1 MGTFLDLLIGAL
13 SLSALYLLVTLG
25 FAFIFYIGRVLD
37 ICFAG
42 IYVWAGYA
50 AWFLAIE
57 LGIALWAAIVGAIVM
72 GGLLAWLTQVVVVW
86 PMRNRGASSFVI
98 LVCTLGVMIIMEAI
112 PSIIWGG
119 QARLARETSRIFTT
133 GWVTVPDIK
142 IIAIAVAVLVFLS
155 VHYFLTRTRTGIAM
169 QAVGSNAEMA
179 RVVGIDIKKM
189 CILATV
195 LGCVIGSGGA
205 VIVSL
210 DTGISTAAGFEAI
223 LIAFVCAILGGFGSF
238 SGAAIGALIIGVVRV
253 MSGWVLPT
261 LWQEFIV
268 FFILFSLIAF
278 RPRGIFGKKVWKA
291 EV

>member
-1 MGTFLDLLIGAL
+1 MDTFLNLLAGGI
-13 SLSALYLLVTLG
+13 SLSATYLLVTLG

-42 IYVWAGYA
+42 IYVWAGYTV
-50 AWFLAIE
+50 WFLALE
-57 LGIALWAAIVGAIVM
+57 LGVALWIAVIAAIAL

-98 LVCTLGVMIIMEAI
+98 LVGTLGIMIVMEAI
-112 PSIIWGG
+112 PLTIWGG
-119 QARLARETSRIFTT
+119 ESRLAREAAHS
-133 GWVTVPDIK
+133 VTLGSVTMPDIK
-142 IIAIAVAVLVFLS
+142 IIAIVAALLVFLS
-155 VHYFLTRTRTGIAM
+155 VRYFLGRTRTGIAM

-179 RVVGIDIKKM
+179 KVVGIDIKKI
-189 CILATV
+189 CIIAV
-195 LGCVIGSGGA
+195 VMGCAIGSGGA
-205 VIVSL
+205 VIVAM
-210 DTGISTAAGFEAI
+210 DTGISPMVGFEAL

-238 SGAAIGALIIGVVRV
+238 SGAAIGALIIGMVRV

-268 FFILFSLIAF
+268 FLILFVLIAF